1 MEVALGAAC
10 ALLQL
15 CRKRGEHLETCI
27 REHPAEAE
35 LRRRGRSDEQRLRLR
50 RGQAGQLGSV
60 TTRKAVAAGGPS
72 DRLDWNPCRT
82 ESLEITM
89 NRADRN
95 LEMGCQ
101 LRSGEL
107 SSKLQHEQQRNQ
119 AGRPHRAGRY
129 MTEDGVYMT

>member
-15 CRKRGEHLETCI
+15 RGKRSEHLETRI
-27 REHPAEAE
+27 REHATEAE
-35 LRRRGRSDEQRLRLR
+35 LGRRSRSDEQRLRLR

-60 TTRKAVAAGGPS
+60 ATRKAVAAGGPS
-72 DRLDWNPCRT
+72 DRLDRNPCRT

-89 NRADRN
+89 DCADRD

-119 AGRPHRAGRY
+119 AGRPH
-129 MTEDGVYMT
+129 